1 MSLPV
6 TSVMLIFWL
15 FMAYRA
21 FQRGDI
27 PMAAV
32 LTLVGVVLTVYR
44 LKTLRRVASNAGGR
58 SKLGAKT
65 TVRLSPNKALQG
77 TSPKLRS
84 SFGAAPEL
92 GRYPDTY

>member
-15 FMAYRA
+15 FMVYRA
-21 FQRGDI
+21 FQRRDI

-44 LKTLRRVASNAGGR
+44 LKTLRRVASNA
-58 SKLGAKT
+58 AT
-65 TVRLSPNKALQG
+65 AQ
-77 TSPKLRS
+77 S
-84 SFGAAPEL
+84 SGQKSQ
-92 GRYPDTY
+92 

>member
-32 LTLVGVVLTVYR
+32 FTLVGVVLTVYR
-44 LKTLRRVASNAGGR
+44 LKTLRRVASNA
-58 SKLGAKT
+58 A
-65 TVRLSPNKALQG
+65 AAQ
-77 TSPKLRS
+77 S
-84 SFGAAPEL
+84 SGQKSQ
-92 GRYPDTY
+92 

>member
-44 LKTLRRVASNAGGR
+44 LKTLRRVASNA
-58 SKLGAKT
+58 A
-65 TVRLSPNKALQG
+65 AAQ
-77 TSPKLRS
+77 S
-84 SFGAAPEL
+84 SGQKSQ
-92 GRYPDTY
+92 